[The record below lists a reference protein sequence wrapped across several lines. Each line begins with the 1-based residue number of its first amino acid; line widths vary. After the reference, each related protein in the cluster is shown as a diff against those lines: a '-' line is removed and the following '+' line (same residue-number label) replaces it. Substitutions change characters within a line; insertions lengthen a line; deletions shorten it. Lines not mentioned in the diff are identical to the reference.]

1 MKAPAAAARFFIG
14 AAGENDHQQPMEP
27 ALIFVLFLGI
37 MAAVFW
43 FGLRAHKRLVAE
55 FAAWAAAQGL
65 AVREGPWWSTPLE
78 AVGTRAGR
86 RVEVSTFTTGSGKS
100 RTTWLAVIV
109 KGVPGRLELSLVRQG
124 FGTKVSEWFGTKE
137 IEVGD
142 AAFDARWFVRTNR
155 PEFVAAALLP
165 EIRTRI
171 DEVAALGG
179 RSLKIEV
186 QAGQAKYVEQ
196 GGVTTKSMQRAERV
210 FPLLEELVALAEVE
224 AAG

>member
-1 MKAPAAAARFFIG
+1 
-14 AAGENDHQQPMEP
+14 MEP
-27 ALIFVLFLGI
+27 ALIFLLFFGI
-37 MAAVFW
+37 MAAAFW

-55 FAAWAAAQGL
+55 FATWAAGQGL
-65 AVREGPWWSTPLE
+65 TVREGPWWSTPLE
-78 AVGTRAGR
+78 AAGTRAGR

-100 RTTWLAVIV
+100 RTTWLAVVV

-124 FGTKVSEWFGTKE
+124 FGTKISEWFGTKE

-142 AAFDARWFVRTNR
+142 SAFDARWFVRSNR
-155 PEFVAAALLP
+155 AEFVAAALLP

-171 DEVAALGG
+171 DEVANLGG

-186 QAGQAKYVEQ
+186 KDGRAKYVEQ
-196 GGVTTKSMQRAERV
+196 GGISTKSMQRAERV